1 MEPPSRSYL
10 GSWIH
15 LLVGAMV
22 VLSVITLYGY
32 VTHNAPLPLQLITY
46 VNVAGWLTITGGV
59 ITHWLRVDFPRA
71 WETGEIDYAVG
82 DLAMILGM
90 TILACVLV
98 MLVDG
103 D

>member
-22 VLSVITLYGY
+22 VLSLIVLYGY

-46 VNVAGWLTITGGV
+46 VNVAGWVTITGGV
-59 ITHWLRVDFPRA
+59 ITHWLRVDFLRA
-71 WETGEIDYAVG
+71 WETDEIDYAVE
-82 DLAMILGM
+82 DLAMCLGM
-90 TILACVLV
+90 TILACVLAV
-98 MLVDG
+98 LVDI